1 MSKTAKII
9 FGVVLVVIVALALYF
24 LINSLSRTARG
35 RGLFSVLCAI
45 MLNKHIAEHGSAR
58 VALHIAQ
65 GSYKALHLP
74 CKWVCCILYGKRA
87 LRRTS
92 IG

>member
-24 LINSLSRTARG
+24 LINSLVG
-35 RGLFSVLCAI
+35 PQEVDFSVLVANVEKYI
-45 MLNKHIAEHGSAR
+45 TEHGNAEGLAIVTSGLTSTVYITAWQR
-58 VALHIAQ
+58 ITHMLRT
-65 GSYKALHLP
+65 LTT
-74 CKWVCCILYGKRA
+74 
-87 LRRTS
+87 RRTS

>member
-45 MLNKHIAEHGSAR
+45 MLNKHIAEHGSDR
-58 VALHIAQ
+58 VSLHYSPSGSLQ
-65 GSYKALHLP
+65 GVHL
-74 CKWVCCILYGKRA
+74 RA
-87 LRRTS
+87 WQRLAAHAPVNVLS
-92 IG
+92 PYV